1 VIKSKKPQVL
11 VVPGYYTEVGLI
23 ARQAREMGLEVPMLG
38 GDGWVSDK
46 LIEIGQD
53 ALNGSYHVNHYWEE
67 DPNPAIQKFVTEY
80 KSRYNAKPDGL
91 AALAYDAAGVLTSAL
106 DRLRTEDPASFKAL
120 LGPRNDAQKAA
131 RAKLRERIATT
142 KDYPGVTGRITLDAA
157 RNAVKPAV
165 FVGIKNGKYEFVAA
179 VEP

>member
-11 VVPGYYTEVGLI
+11 IVPGYYTEVGLI
-23 ARQAREMGLEVPMLG
+23 ARQAREMGLDVPMVG

-53 ALNGSYHVNHYWEE
+53 ALNGCYHVNHYWEE

-91 AALAYDAAGVLTSAL
+91 AASPMTP
-106 DRLRTEDPASFKAL
+106 RAS
-120 LGPRNDAQKAA
+120 
-131 RAKLRERIATT
+131 
-142 KDYPGVTGRITLDAA
+142 
-157 RNAVKPAV
+157 
-165 FVGIKNGKYEFVAA
+165 
-179 VEP
+179 

>member
-1 VIKSKKPQVL
+1 
-11 VVPGYYTEVGLI
+11 
-23 ARQAREMGLEVPMLG
+23 
-38 GDGWVSDK
+38 
-46 LIEIGQD
+46 
-53 ALNGSYHVNHYWEE
+53 VNHYWEE

-80 KSRYNAKPDGL
+80 KARYNAKPDGL
-91 AALAYDAAGVLTSAL
+91 AALAYDAAGVLTAAL
-106 DRLRTEDPASFKAL
+106 DRLRTEDPAAFKAL

-131 RAKLRERIATT
+131 RAKLRDRIAST

-165 FVGIKNGKYEFVAA
+165 FVGIKNGKYEFVAT